1 MRKNYEKLFSNLK
14 TPHPS
19 SGLFNKIMQ
28 RIDREE
34 QFLKIK
40 YRIVGFSALLLASI
54 AALFPSLKIAVND
67 FSQTGFTAFFSLLL
81 SDANIVL
88 THSNNFVIALLE
100 SFPVFSVTA
109 VLAAL
114 FLLLQSLKFLVR
126 DIKFIY

>member
-1 MRKNYEKLFSNLK
+1 MHKNYEKLFSHLE
-14 TPHPS
+14 TPKPS

-34 QFLKIK
+34 RLLK
-40 YRIVGFSALLLASI
+40 YRIAVFSTLLLASI
-54 AALFPSLKIAVND
+54 AALFPSLKIAANE
-67 FSQTGFTAFFSLLL
+67 FSQTGFTTFFSLLL

-88 THSNNFVIALLE
+88 THDSSFVLALLE
-100 SFPVFSVTA
+100 SFPVLNVLY

-114 FLLLQSLKFLVR
+114 FLLLQSLKFLMY